1 MFLLE
6 SLFSSVF
13 STLSNWTNFHLFV
26 RKSYFLFLI
35 QKRKGIKIWDAIF
48 IRGPNVVKGE
58 YKAQFMLELLF
69 KDLGLALEMAGMDG
83 VSLPIV
89 GLAGQIY
96 AQALVDGKGEED
108 FSAIAATTEK
118 LSGVKFKK

>member
-13 STLSNWTNFHLFV
+13 SALSNWTNFHLFV

-35 QKRKGIKIWDAIF
+35 QKRKGIKIWDTIF

-58 YKAQFMLELLF
+58 YKAQFMLKLLF

-83 VSLPIV
+83 VPLPIV

-108 FSAIAATTEK
+108 FSAIAATAEK

>member
-13 STLSNWTNFHLFV
+13 SALSNWTNFHLFV

-35 QKRKGIKIWDAIF
+35 QKRKEIKIWDTIF

-58 YKAQFMLELLF
+58 YKAQFMLKLLF
-69 KDLGLALEMAGMDG
+69 KDLGLALEMAGMDS
-83 VSLPIV
+83 VPLPIV
-89 GLAGQIY
+89 GLARQIY
-96 AQALVDGKGEED
+96 AQALVDGKGDED
-108 FSAIAATTEK
+108 FSAIAATAER